1 MSNSKFVMTRKLC
14 NVQIRL
20 MEIEIKDISFN
31 SLLPLIFKECLKEN
45 LTFYFNFIENH
56 CVLNLRDVEH
66 ENYELNIRVYYT
78 NNSTFEELKL
88 QALINAFLITS
99 GEYEIGLSSED
110 ASSATDETLLIS
122 GDKPTPKH
130 ISKAIDT
137 LNAKGVP
144 ITPESIKN
152 HLPLH
157 DMSVNS
163 RLECNKYLKQM
174 RESQ

>member
-1 MSNSKFVMTRKLC
+1 MSNSKFVMTRKIC

-78 NNSTFEELKL
+78 NNLTFEELKR
-88 QALINAFLITS
+88 QALINAFLITTGKS
-99 GEYEIGLSSED
+99 EMELSSKD
-110 ASSATDETLLIS
+110 ASSAKPIIS
-122 GDKPTPKH
+122 GDKPTPTH
-130 ISKAIDT
+130 ISKAIET

-144 ITPESIKN
+144 ITVESIRN
-152 HLPLH
+152 HLPLGQ
-157 DMSVNS
+157 MGTSA